1 MSIEQDI
8 STSLKESFKPIELII
23 KNQSH
28 LHKNHDEYRENS
40 HFSVTIVSKCFEGI
54 SRINRHKMVYNS
66 LRGLLTKNIHAL
78 QIKAMTPQEY
88 S

>member
-1 MSIEQDI
+1 MSIQQDI
-8 STSLKESFKPIELII
+8 NAILKKSFKPIELKI

-66 LRGLLTKNIHAL
+66 LSELLKKNIHAL
-78 QIKAMTPQEY
+78 KIKAMTPQEY

>member
-1 MSIEQDI
+1 MSIEQEI
-8 STSLKESFKPIELII
+8 NASLKDSFKPIELII

-40 HFSVTIVSKCFEGI
+40 HFSVTIVSKYFEGI

-66 LRGLLTKNIHAL
+66 LRDLFRKNIHAL
-78 QIKAMTPQEY
+78 KIKAMTPQEY

>member
-1 MSIEQDI
+1 MSIEQEI
-8 STSLKESFKPIELII
+8 NASLKASFKPIELII

-40 HFSVTIVSKCFEGI
+40 HFSVTIVSKYFEGI

-66 LRGLLTKNIHAL
+66 LRDLFRKNIHAL
-78 QIKAMTPQEY
+78 KIKAMTPQEY